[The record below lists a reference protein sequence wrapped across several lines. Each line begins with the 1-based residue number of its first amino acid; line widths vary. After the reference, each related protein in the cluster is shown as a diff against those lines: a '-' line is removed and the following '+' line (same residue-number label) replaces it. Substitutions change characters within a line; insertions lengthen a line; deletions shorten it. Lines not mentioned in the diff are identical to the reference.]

1 MARTAAALTLT
12 GSGTPM
18 IFQGEEFLDN
28 ADYKH
33 GITSTWGNDLRWLN
47 FDMNPA
53 KLETIKNAAGNSE
66 LLKGLSNEDRDAV
79 QKYIKMSPEQKAEAE
94 NLANKRG
101 HFNWYKDL
109 IALRNNSE
117 AFTSGSQI
125 NRIFTHNGDRVMA
138 YERKGGNEDYV
149 VVSNFS
155 DQNRHG
161 YKVNLPPGKWQEV
174 MNSDAGIYGGENV
187 GNGGSVV
194 DGNSGLSLPKGGTVI
209 FKRVG

>member
-1 MARTAAALTLT
+1 
-12 GSGTPM
+12 M

-33 GITSTWGNDLRWLN
+33 GVTSTWGNDFKWLS

-53 KLETIKNAAGNSE
+53 KLASIRSASENPE
-66 LLKGLSNEDRDAV
+66 LLKGLSNEDRDFV
-79 QKYIKMSPEQKAEAE
+79 QTYTKMSPEQKTEAE
-94 NLANKRG
+94 VLANKRG
-101 HFNWYKDL
+101 HFNWYRDL

-125 NRIFTHNGDRVMA
+125 NRIYSHNADRVMA
-138 YERKGGNEDYV
+138 YERKGGNENYV

-174 MNSDAGIYGGENV
+174 VNSDAGIYGGGNV
-187 GNGGSVV
+187 GNGGSIV
-194 DGNSGLSLPKGGTVI
+194 DGNSGLSLPQGGTLI